1 MLEIKCTPEGTI
13 MYSYDQDLN
22 NKDMLKCLEMVQQH
36 IQGTAKDV
44 LEEDHLGKV
53 DLMYTQEMVE
63 VIDQKIRSLYDDT
76 VWPESH
82 EYDVETGE
90 HKYYFEDGSYL
101 VARVDSL
108 CSTLCSTQPDH
119 VFLVL
124 EEMRFDENTEQYEV
138 GESWLYALTVQA
150 EMINP

>member
-1 MLEIKCTPEGTI
+1 MFEIKCTPEGTI
-13 MYSYDQDLN
+13 MYKYDQDMS
-22 NKDMLKCLEMVQQH
+22 NKDILKCLEMIQQYM
-36 IQGTAKDV
+36 QRTAKDV
-44 LEEDHLGKV
+44 LGEDHLGKV
-53 DLMYTQEMVE
+53 DLMYTLEMIE
-63 VIDQKIRSLYDDT
+63 VIDQKIQDLYGNI

-101 VARVDSL
+101 VARVDR
-108 CSTLCSTQPDH
+108 LCSTQPDH

-124 EEMRFDENTEQYEV
+124 EEMRFDENTGQYEV